1 MPQADLDQLSKYLAS
16 RNDVICAVVFG
27 SARYGTIRED
37 GDLDLAVYFSD
48 KPRGEAYIQFLVEA
62 AEAAEFDVIDMVDL
76 READA
81 ILAFEALSGRFLC
94 KPDPEKTAE
103 LTSLVSREYEDVM
116 FRLSHAA

>member
-27 SARYGTIRED
+27 SARNGTIRED